1 MIDEVEKHILA
12 PVDVVQ
18 DDDER
23 AGGGNGL
30 EQPSHRPGDLLDGR
44 HQAAVA
50 EHRLDR
56 AHHVR
61 VQPVLGEP
69 LRRLRAEQL
78 LQHLDDGPVRDP
90 LAVREARPADDGG
103 IVEATQELVGETRLP
118 DARSAEHGEELAGAV
133 GDSLRHR
140 SP

>member
-30 EQPSHRPGDLLDGR
+30 EQPSHRPGDLLDRR

-56 AHHVR
+56 AR
-61 VQPVLGEP
+61 RGRIQPDS
-69 LRRLRAEQL
+69 AS
-78 LQHLDDGPVRDP
+78 
-90 LAVREARPADDGG
+90 
-103 IVEATQELVGETRLP
+103 
-118 DARSAEHGEELAGAV
+118 RSAGSAPSNCFSTSTTGQYV
-133 GDSLRHR
+133 IP